1 MLGLV
6 AVGTFMTTLD
16 TSIVNISL
24 PAMARAFGAPLSGA
38 IEWVLIVYLVVIAA
52 LLLTFGRLSDV
63 LGRKPV
69 FLSGLV
75 VFSLGSLLCGF
86 APSLPA
92 LIAARGFQGI
102 GGALIFAPSVA
113 LLTDVF
119 PPEQR
124 GRAIGLNAVAVSLGV
139 SAGPSL
145 GGVITEQ
152 LSWRWIFFINVPIGA
167 AACVAAVQLLPSAKG
182 RPQSFDV
189 VGALLLG
196 LSLGLLTM
204 ALTFGQ
210 EWGWTS
216 PAVLISLA
224 VSIASFVG
232 LLAIER
238 RVDQPNIDLG
248 LFTNRPFAAALASLV
263 LSFLGL
269 FAVGFL
275 MPFYFEN
282 LRQFS
287 PAVSGLLLTP
297 FSLVIALAAPLSGTL
312 ADRIGSRWLASA
324 GLAIACLGL
333 FFLGSLTTDS
343 GPSEIVWRLA
353 LLGFG
358 TGMFQSPNNRALM
371 QAAPRSE
378 QGAASGILGTGRVI
392 GQSLSVAVAGA
403 VFAALGGM
411 EANRALQA
419 VTQGQTLPSET
430 LTQLQQQFMRGF
442 HAAMLTCAAI
452 AAVGLVT
459 SLQRGGPSRYD
470 TDRAS

>member
-452 AAVGLVT
+452 AAVGIVT